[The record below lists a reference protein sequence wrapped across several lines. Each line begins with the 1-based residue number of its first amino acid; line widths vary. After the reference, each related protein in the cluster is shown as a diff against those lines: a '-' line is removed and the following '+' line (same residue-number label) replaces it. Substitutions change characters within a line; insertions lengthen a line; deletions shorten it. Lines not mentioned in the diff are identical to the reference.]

1 MAYKITDDCIGC
13 TLCAKNCPVKAITGA
28 LKQKHT
34 IDPDKCVSCGLC
46 GRLCAKGAIEKPDGS
61 RAAQVPKEKWP
72 KPVINREE
80 CVGCSLCVEDCPKFC
95 LELSGP
101 RYHGDLFHSGP
112 QGGLHWLRYMRTQ
125 LPHRRHKHGCG
136 SLRKIALLIS
146 T

>member
-46 GRLCAKGAIEKPDGS
+46 GRLCVKGAIEKPDGS
-61 RAAQVPKEKWP
+61 RAAQVTKEKWP

-101 RYHGDLFHSGP
+101 RYHGDI
-112 QGGLHWLRYMRTQ
+112 RTYSI
-125 LPHRRHKHGCG
+125 LARREDCIGCG
-136 SLRKIALLIS
+136 ICAHSCHIDAIS
-146 T
+146 MAVAHFGK